1 MYNRNLQTE
10 LLRLNNYFQ
19 VLVLTG
25 PRQSG
30 KTTLCKMAFPNY
42 SYINLEDE
50 IVRDEFA
57 VRRKEFLMGKGCLI
71 IDEAQNMPEIFSII
85 QVMVDENPDLHYI
98 ITGSNNFSLM
108 QNITQSL
115 AGRAALL
122 TLLPLSFSELT
133 DNDKSIGTDNIM
145 IRGFYPGVIAKEI
158 PPQDAY
164 RQYYNTYLQ
173 RDIMQIMN
181 IKNMDEFRRFVVLCA
196 ARVGTEFNA
205 AGLSNEI
212 GVSIHT
218 IQSWINVLEASYII
232 FHLRPFYRNIG
243 KRLTKKT
250 KIYFYDSGLVCYLLG
265 IRTSE
270 QLNTHP
276 LRGEIFENMVV
287 GDMIKNIYNKGDDNN
302 LFFYRDKS
310 QHEVDVVQD
319 DGLQLKAY
327 EIKSAQIINTDFYKN
342 LDYFRKLIGKDLIS
356 SQIIYTGDQELMSNE
371 NGYINYLNIK

>member
-145 IRGFYPGVIAKEI
+145 LRGFYPGVVAKGI

-265 IRTSE
+265 IRTTE

-319 DGLQLKAY
+319 DGLKLKAY

>member
-356 SQIIYTGDQELMSNE
+356 SQIIYTGEQELMSNE

>member
-145 IRGFYPGVIAKEI
+145 IRGFYPGVIANEI

-327 EIKSAQIINTDFYKN
+327 EIKFAQIINTDFYKN

>member
-133 DNDKSIGTDNIM
+133 DNDKSIGTDNILAFFQKKGHEGR
-145 IRGFYPGVIAKEI
+145 IFSLEI
-158 PPQDAY
+158 PP
-164 RQYYNTYLQ
+164 
-173 RDIMQIMN
+173 
-181 IKNMDEFRRFVVLCA
+181 E
-196 ARVGTEFNA
+196 
-205 AGLSNEI
+205 
-212 GVSIHT
+212 
-218 IQSWINVLEASYII
+218 
-232 FHLRPFYRNIG
+232 
-243 KRLTKKT
+243 
-250 KIYFYDSGLVCYLLG
+250 
-265 IRTSE
+265 
-270 QLNTHP
+270 
-276 LRGEIFENMVV
+276 
-287 GDMIKNIYNKGDDNN
+287 
-302 LFFYRDKS
+302 
-310 QHEVDVVQD
+310 
-319 DGLQLKAY
+319 
-327 EIKSAQIINTDFYKN
+327 
-342 LDYFRKLIGKDLIS
+342 RKFWL
-356 SQIIYTGDQELMSNE
+356 
-371 NGYINYLNIK
+371 

>member
-1 MYNRNLQTE
+1 MYNRDLQTE
-10 LLRLNNYFQ
+10 LLRLSNYFQ

-30 KTTLCKMAFPNY
+30 KTTLCKMAFPDY

-57 VRRKEFLMGKGCLI
+57 VRRKEFLIGKGCLI

-145 IRGFYPGVIAKEI
+145 LRGFYPGVIAKEI

-205 AGLSNEI
+205 SGLSNEI

-243 KRLTKKT
+243 KRLTKKA

-265 IRTSE
+265 IRTTE

-287 GDMIKNIYNKGDDNN
+287 GDMIKNIYNKGTDNN

-310 QHEVDVVQD
+310 QHEVDVIQE

-356 SQIIYTGDQELMSNE
+356 SQIIYAGDEELTSNE

>member
-57 VRRKEFLMGKGCLI
+57 VRRKEFLMGKRCLI

-145 IRGFYPGVIAKEI
+145 IRGFYPGVIANEI

>member
-85 QVMVDENPDLHYI
+85 QVIVDENPVLHYI

-145 IRGFYPGVIAKEI
+145 LRGFYPGVVAKGI

-265 IRTSE
+265 IRTSD

-319 DGLQLKAY
+319 DGLKLKAY

>member
-145 IRGFYPGVIAKEI
+145 IKGFYPGVIANEI

>member
-145 IRGFYPGVIAKEI
+145 IRGFYPGVIANEI

>member
-1 MYNRNLQTE
+1 MYNRNLQIE

-173 RDIMQIMN
+173 RDIMQIIN

>member
-57 VRRKEFLMGKGCLI
+57 VRRKEFLMGKGCFI

-98 ITGSNNFSLM
+98 ITGGNNFSLM

>member
-1 MYNRNLQTE
+1 M
-10 LLRLNNYFQ
+10 
-19 VLVLTG
+19 LVLTG

-30 KTTLCKMAFPNY
+30 KTTLCKMAFPDY

-57 VRRKEFLMGKGCLI
+57 VRRKEFLIGKGCLI

-145 IRGFYPGVIAKEI
+145 IRGFYPGVIANEI

-265 IRTSE
+265 IHTSE

>member
-1 MYNRNLQTE
+1 MYNRDLQTE
-10 LLRLNNYFQ
+10 LLRLSNYFQ

-30 KTTLCKMAFPNY
+30 KTTLCKMAFPDY

-57 VRRKEFLMGKGCLI
+57 VRRKEFLTGKGCLI

-115 AGRAALL
+115 AGRAAFL

-145 IRGFYPGVIAKEI
+145 LRGFYPGVIAKEI

-205 AGLSNEI
+205 SGLSNEI

-243 KRLTKKT
+243 KRLTKKA

-265 IRTSE
+265 IRTTE

-287 GDMIKNIYNKGDDNN
+287 GDMIKNIYNKGTDNN

-310 QHEVDVVQD
+310 QHKVDVIQE

-356 SQIIYTGDQELMSNE
+356 SQIIYAGDEELTSNE

>member
-145 IRGFYPGVIAKEI
+145 IRGFYPGVIANEI

-276 LRGEIFENMVV
+276 LRGEIFKNMVV

>member
-1 MYNRNLQTE
+1 MYNRDLQTE
-10 LLRLNNYFQ
+10 LLRLSNYFQ

-30 KTTLCKMAFPNY
+30 KTTLCKMAFPDY

-57 VRRKEFLMGKGCLI
+57 VRRKEFLIGKGCLI
-71 IDEAQNMPEIFSII
+71 IDEVQNMPEIFSII

-145 IRGFYPGVIAKEI
+145 LRGFYPGVIAKEI

-205 AGLSNEI
+205 SGLSNEI

-243 KRLTKKT
+243 KRLTKKA

-265 IRTSE
+265 IRTTE

-287 GDMIKNIYNKGDDNN
+287 GDMIKNIYNKGTDNN

-310 QHEVDVVQD
+310 QHEVDVIQE

-356 SQIIYTGDQELMSNE
+356 SQIIYAGDEELTSNE